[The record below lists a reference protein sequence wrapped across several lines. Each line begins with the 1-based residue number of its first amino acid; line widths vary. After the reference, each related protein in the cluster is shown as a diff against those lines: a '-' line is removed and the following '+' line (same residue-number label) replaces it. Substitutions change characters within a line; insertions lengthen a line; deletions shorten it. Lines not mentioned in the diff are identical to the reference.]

1 MLPLKRKRVYYG
13 WFIALFGSLL
23 IFFIAGTSFY
33 GIAIYLVPLQK
44 ALNTTR
50 GRISQAFAIISLLS
64 GLMMPLVGSAVDKWG
79 AKKCL
84 SFGFTGLAITF
95 FLFSRMANVAHLYIL
110 VIFQGIFQSFSGG
123 LPNQALIGKWFIKRR
138 GRAMGLVS
146 AGIGL
151 GGLVMPWVLGNII
164 ENSGFRTAYLFTSL
178 LIAGFCLPITLFFI
192 KDSPFPLGLRPDGL
206 TQKQESQIKKKKQGL
221 YLRHARKLYPFW
233 AILAATAL
241 SQGIVG
247 LVSMHLPAMLQD
259 SGLEI
264 SQAAGYFGIML
275 GIGISGRLLVGEL
288 SDRFK
293 PRYLF
298 IITGLGMALCVS
310 LLFLLH
316 VPIVRSI
323 FVVLYGIFQGASATL
338 IPLMVH
344 SLFGG
349 RVFGRVYGALLL
361 ASAASVAVGNY
372 IGGFIFDRTSNY
384 RAAISIAV
392 IMGLVSAF
400 FAMTARIKGEN
411 SYR

>member
-1 MLPLKRKRVYYG
+1 MLPLKRKRIYYG

-23 IFFIAGTSFY
+23 IFFVAGTSFY

-44 ALNTTR
+44 ALNATR
-50 GRISQAFAIISLLS
+50 GNISRAFAIISLLS
-64 GLMMPLVGSAVDKWG
+64 GLMMPLVGAAVDKWG

-84 SFGFTGLAITF
+84 LFGFTGLALTF
-95 FLFSRMANVAHLYIL
+95 FLFSRMTNIVHLYIL

-164 ENSGFRTAYLFTSL
+164 ENSSFRSAYLFTSL
-178 LIAGFCLPITLFFI
+178 LFAGICIPITFIFI

-206 TQKQESQIKKKKQGL
+206 DTKTKTQQKIRRQGL
-221 YLRHARKLYPFW
+221 YLRHARRLYPFW
-233 AILAATAL
+233 AILIATAL

-264 SQAAGYFGIML
+264 QIAAVYFGIML

-288 SDRFK
+288 SDRLK
-293 PRYLF
+293 PRYIF
-298 IITGLGMALCVS
+298 IATGIGMAACVS
-310 LLFLLH
+310 LLFFLT
-316 VPIVRSI
+316 VPAARAV
-323 FVVLYGIFQGASATL
+323 FVTLYGIFQGASATL

-344 SLFGG
+344 SLFGA
-349 RVFGRVYGALLL
+349 RVFGRIYGVLLL

-372 IGGFIFDRTSNY
+372 LGGYIYDRTSNY
-384 RAAISIAV
+384 DLAITIAI
-392 IMGLVSAF
+392 IMGLSAAF
-400 FAMTARIKGEN
+400 LAFTARIKNEN
-411 SYR
+411 TY